1 MKLDI
6 FDFVYN
12 KGLPGEWR
20 VEECRLSQTNLIV
33 GKNASGKS
41 RILRAIYALSELLSE
56 SGFIA
61 LQPKSYEW
69 HFLFNYEWHLLFDI
83 DTPEQK
89 TEYILKIE
97 KGLVIQEKL
106 IIYSESNQPLL
117 DRDESGE
124 GTIFAKE
131 INQNIRFQT
140 DQTELAVVKRRDSIQ
155 HPFLENLYQWS
166 NALRFYQFGTEL
178 GKSFAWLPPIPGD
191 REFSKNEIKFKDYR
205 SVVGIFLLGKH
216 EIGDTFTQAI
226 ISDMIKIGYQLSE
239 IGIQVPSFINFD
251 ISAADSPGN
260 LPQSLYVK
268 ETDLT
273 AVTEQAEMSQGMFR
287 ALSLFIQINYSLL
300 ASKPSCIII
309 DDIGEGL
316 DYQRSASI
324 IKILIEKAKTG
335 LVQLIMTTN
344 DEFIM
349 NGVPIEYWSV
359 IERTPGSA
367 KLHNIFNSRD
377 KIEQFKFIGLNNFDL
392 FTSEFLLPKEGEE
405 EA

>member
-6 FDFVYN
+6 FDYVYN

-20 VEECRLSQTNLIV
+20 VEEWRLEPTNLIV

-41 RILRAIYALSELLSE
+41 RIVMAIYTLSELLSE
-56 SGFIA
+56 SGSLA
-61 LQPKSYEW
+61 PQPKSYEW
-69 HFLFNYEWHLLFDI
+69 HLQFDI
-83 DTPEQK
+83 DQPEQK

-106 IIYSESNQPLL
+106 TIYSERQEPLL
-117 DRDESGE
+117 DRDESGK

-131 INQNIRFQT
+131 LDKNISFQT
-140 DQTELAVVKRRDSIQ
+140 DKTELAVVKRRDSIQ

-166 NALRFYQFGTEL
+166 NSLRFYEFGTEL
-178 GKSFAWLPPIPGD
+178 GKNIMAHIPPTIELLKKKTD
-191 REFSKNEIKFKDYR
+191 FKNYNY
-205 SVVGIFLLGKH
+205 VVDIFVLGEH
-216 EIGDTFTQAI
+216 EIGARFTQAI
-226 ISDMIKIGYQLSE
+226 LSDMTKIGYNLSE
-239 IGIQVPSFINFD
+239 IGTKVPSFINSD
-251 ISAADSPGN
+251 ISAADTPGN
-260 LPQSLYVK
+260 LPRSLYIK
-268 ETDLT
+268 EADLT
-273 AVTEQAEMSQGMFR
+273 TVTEQSEISQGMFR

-300 ASKPSCIII
+300 ASKPSCIVI

-316 DYQRSASI
+316 DYQRSSSI
-324 IKILIEKAKTG
+324 IKILIDKAKTG

-367 KLHNIFNSRD
+367 KLHNISNSRD
-377 KIEQFKFIGLNNFDL
+377 KIEEFKFIGLNNFDL
-392 FTSEFLLPKEGEE
+392 FTSEFLLPKEGDE
-405 EA
+405 EAA

>member
-6 FDFVYN
+6 FEYVYN

-20 VEECRLSQTNLIV
+20 VEECRLGQTNLIV

-106 IIYSESNQPLL
+106 IIYSEGDEPLL
-117 DRDESGE
+117 DRNESGK

-131 INQNIRFQT
+131 LNKHIRFQT
-140 DQTELAVVKRRDSIQ
+140 DKTELAVVKRRDSIQ

-166 NALRFYQFGTEL
+166 NSLIFYQFGTEL
-178 GKSFAWLPPIPGD
+178 GQNSMVQIPF
-191 REFSKNEIKFKDYR
+191 RIELMKNKIDFRD
-205 SVVGIFLLGKH
+205 SDFVIGIFVIGKQ
-216 EIGDTFTQAI
+216 EIGERFTQAI
-226 ISDMIKIGYQLSE
+226 LSDMTKIGYNLSE
-239 IGIQVPSFINFD
+239 IGTKIPSLINLD
-251 ISAADSPGN
+251 ISADPLIN
-260 LPQSLYVK
+260 FPQFLYVK

>member
-41 RILRAIYALSELLSE
+41 RIIMAIYTVSQLLS
-56 SGFIA
+56 STFA
-61 LQPKSYEW
+61 LQYES
-69 HFLFNYEWHLLFDI
+69 YEWHLLFDI

-106 IIYSESNQPLL
+106 IIYSEGDEPLL
-117 DRDESGE
+117 DRDESGK

-131 INQNIRFQT
+131 LNKHIRFQT

-166 NALRFYQFGTEL
+166 NSLIFYQFGTEL
-178 GKSFAWLPPIPGD
+178 GQNSMVQIPFKI
-191 REFSKNEIKFKDYR
+191 ELMKNKIDFRD
-205 SVVGIFLLGKH
+205 SDFVIGIFVIGKQ
-216 EIGDTFTQAI
+216 EIGERFTQAI
-226 ISDMIKIGYQLSE
+226 LSDMTKIGYNLSE
-239 IGIQVPSFINFD
+239 IGTKIPSLINLN
-251 ISAADSPGN
+251 ISADPLIN
-260 LPQSLYVK
+260 LPQFLYVQ
-268 ETDLT
+268 EVDLT

-300 ASKPSCIII
+300 ANKPSCIII

-316 DYQRSASI
+316 DYQRSSSI
-324 IKILIEKAKTG
+324 IKILIEKAQTG

-367 KLHNIFNSRD
+367 KLHNISNSGD

-392 FTSEFLLPKEGEE
+392 FTSEFLLPKEDEE
-405 EA
+405 ET